1 MQQFWWRDLRDLE
14 DKWVGLSIEV
24 NRPKSS
30 KPPLHLQSG
39 NNGRM
44 KLMLNESPLFWATI
58 ATSYYGAWLVRN
70 PRPVQLESPSV
81 PPIVSADVQEHFE
94 LPVQERFPRWCRYF
108 INQLMNNQADFLYP
122 GHWVARP
129 LLPAVSRYKP
139 VAGPDGWYFSTPA
152 EASSHLPNWYARG
165 EGILDNVQPHTVHW
179 LDWDLGHLIGLHTV
193 DPFAGRLKWWRKK
206 AREGSLPP
214 ILLWYVGGLCSYVII
229 DGHYRLQAALD
240 EGVKPDFIVLSST
253 KAQQVKPCEAT
264 QQRVFGSLMLQN
276 ARHPKFNV
284 HTFNQA
290 LINTFDDRPWHWA
303 GTHAW
308 AGIPSDQAWCA
319 EVTSF
324 LTEQGNTDH
333 LQDII
338 ERCEY

>member
-139 VAGPDGWYFSTPA
+139 VAGPDGWIFPPRPRRPAICPTGTRAGRAFSTTCNRTPCI
-152 EASSHLPNWYARG
+152 G
-165 EGILDNVQPHTVHW
+165 
-179 LDWDLGHLIGLHTV
+179 LIGI
-193 DPFAGRLKWWRKK
+193 W
-206 AREGSLPP
+206 
-214 ILLWYVGGLCSYVII
+214 
-229 DGHYRLQAALD
+229 
-240 EGVKPDFIVLSST
+240 
-253 KAQQVKPCEAT
+253 
-264 QQRVFGSLMLQN
+264 
-276 ARHPKFNV
+276 
-284 HTFNQA
+284 
-290 LINTFDDRPWHWA
+290 
-303 GTHAW
+303 GT
-308 AGIPSDQAWCA
+308 
-319 EVTSF
+319 
-324 LTEQGNTDH
+324 
-333 LQDII
+333 
-338 ERCEY
+338 